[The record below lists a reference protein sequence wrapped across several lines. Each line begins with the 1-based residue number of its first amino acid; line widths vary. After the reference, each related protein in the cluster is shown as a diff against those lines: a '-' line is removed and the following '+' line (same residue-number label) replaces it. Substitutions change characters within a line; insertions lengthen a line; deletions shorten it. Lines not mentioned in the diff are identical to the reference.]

1 LEVGRQLVNWGYGE
15 FKGFGVNLTADVDPI
30 SLI

>member
-1 LEVGRQLVNWGYGE
+1 VNWGYAE
-15 FKGFGVNLTADVDPI
+15 FKGFGVSLTADVDPI